1 MDVRIQE
8 LVDYTMEKLGLGNY
22 YLHSY
27 DLDRQVSNQNQ
38 TVYSLEMEWLPEHIK
53 TWDDEDEVPEGT
65 ASISI
70 SIDSKRFNS
79 IIFVGGKSYSDNPVL
94 QEKIINWIEQETG
107 LTYEEDF
114 VFGQDE
120 GDRLSFNRII
130 NGLEIRPR
138 EWVEIQFDKAGQLVF
153 YSLYGSFMDKP
164 KISKELYTLN
174 LQKAEPLAKKQFQ
187 QWDFPSNEQ
196 QRFVSMYGIEEVY
209 IRRS

>member
-1 MDVRIQE
+1 MEARIQE

-27 DLDRQVSNQNQ
+27 YLDRQVSNQNQ
-38 TVYSLEMEWLPEHIK
+38 TVYSLEMDWLPEHFK
-53 TWDDEDEVPEGT
+53 TWDDEDAEGA

-79 IIFVGGKSYSDNPVL
+79 IIFVGGKSYLDNPVL
-94 QEKIINWIEQETG
+94 QVKDQEEIINWIEQETG

-130 NGLEIRPR
+130 NGLEIRPK
-138 EWVEIQFDKAGQLVF
+138 EWVEIEFDKAGQLVF
-153 YSLYGSFMDKP
+153 YSLFWEFHG
-164 KISKELYTLN
+164 
-174 LQKAEPLAKKQFQ
+174 
-187 QWDFPSNEQ
+187 
-196 QRFVSMYGIEEVY
+196 
-209 IRRS
+209 